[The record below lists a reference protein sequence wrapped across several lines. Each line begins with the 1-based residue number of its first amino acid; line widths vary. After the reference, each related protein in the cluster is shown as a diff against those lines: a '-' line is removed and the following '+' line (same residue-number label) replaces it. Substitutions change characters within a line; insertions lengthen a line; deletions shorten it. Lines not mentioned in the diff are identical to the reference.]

1 MIKKWEVAAETS
13 GEFKSKSQLYS
24 EHQNLFSIPKVL
36 GNSLNS
42 PKMPAH

>member
-13 GEFKSKSQLYS
+13 GEYKSKSPLYL

-42 PKMPAH
+42 LKMPAH